1 MGRKSELLAFAED
14 LARRAGE
21 ITLRHFGKPIDVHR
35 KSDLSPVT
43 IADRQSEEFLC
54 AEIERR
60 FPDHGILGEEFGAV
74 RPEAEWQWIIDP
86 IDGTQ
91 SFIRGVPLYG
101 VLIALE
107 ERGESRLGVI
117 HHPALR
123 ETASAEVGRGAFLNG
138 EPIRVADAANRD
150 ETLILLT
157 NPATLFQRR
166 PAFYIELMKEYP
178 LQRTWGDCYGY
189 TLVASGRA
197 QAMMDPIMN
206 RWDLAA
212 LKPIV
217 EEARGLFTDLH
228 GTPTASGEH
237 CLAATPRVHAEILG
251 LLRAH
256 PPEQK
261 G

>member
-1 MGRKSELLAFAED
+1 MAPLSNLLAFAED

-21 ITLRHFGKPIDVHR
+21 ITLRHFGKPIDFHR

-43 IADRQSEEFLC
+43 VADRQSEEFLR
-54 AEIERR
+54 AEIARR
-60 FPDHGILGEEFGAV
+60 FPDHGILGEEFGAA
-74 RPEAEWQWIIDP
+74 RPDAEWQWILDP
-86 IDGTQ
+86 IDGTKA
-91 SFIRGVPLYG
+91 FIRGVPLYG
-101 VLIALE
+101 VLVALE
-107 ERGESRLGVI
+107 QRGESRLGVI

-123 ETASAEVGRGAFLNG
+123 QTASAEVGRGAFLNG
-138 EPIRVADAANRD
+138 EPIRVADAANRE

-178 LQRTWGDCYGY
+178 LQRTWADCYGY

-217 EEARGLFTDLH
+217 EEAGGVFTDLR
-228 GTPTASGEH
+228 GTPTARGAH
-237 CLAATPRVHAEILG
+237 CLAATPKVHAEILA
-251 LLRAH
+251 LLRAF
-256 PPEQK
+256 
-261 G
+261 GD